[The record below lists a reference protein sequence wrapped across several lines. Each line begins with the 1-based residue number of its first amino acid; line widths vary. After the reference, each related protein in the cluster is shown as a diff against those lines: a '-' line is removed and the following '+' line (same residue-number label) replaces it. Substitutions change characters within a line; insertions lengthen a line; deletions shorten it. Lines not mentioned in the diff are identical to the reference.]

1 MKVQAPRLKDSQG
14 QTAHGIATVV
24 IETNRDMQP
33 THRHP
38 DSAKAHFQKGIVYQE
53 GGQLEA
59 AIASYQQAL
68 GLLPQETNA
77 HLDRLLI
84 YNNLGCALATL
95 GKYDE
100 AMAAYRQARD
110 LDSEYAPLYNNLGQL
125 WLMRGELD
133 RSIAAYQRSLQLDP
147 HRVLT
152 AYNLGKVFQRQ
163 QRHGEAVDCF
173 EKVLQLEPNH
183 PQVLGDCGFSLLE
196 TGQFSQAA
204 IYLHRSIA
212 QQSDWVEIYCQ
223 NMAQLVPEN
232 DLDRARFAS
241 GQLLRSLQRQPN
253 SAKLEHWLLQIHIH
267 LGRVYF
273 QSGWYDPAAKHYEKA
288 ISIASASSQNR
299 LEPRSTPLWQEWQ
312 TCQTQQQR
320 VQELV
325 NGTQRFGIKLP
336 QGVYPSIRDWCASD
350 RSRSAQYRSIGAEGL
365 QMASSPQSPNP
376 SYPQCEGLN
385 CSKCLKRIADRFEL
399 TRIEGGIYTYANP
412 NPLAETTSETFVAT
426 VPEGRAWIMPQEN
439 WWRVCEA
446 MAIISPD
453 GYLLADVS
461 REYPGQLPGCDR
473 HDPTQHRIFRQ
484 ESLPPV
490 ERIEGTVA
498 VIAGLSANVYFHW
511 MVDILPRLEILRQ
524 GGWNWDQID
533 GFVVNQCQQ
542 PFQKETLKRMGIPEH
557 KIIESDRH
565 PHIQA
570 DRLIV
575 PSFPGDLGLPSPWT
589 LEFLRQTFVREKIA
603 TTPYPERIYISR
615 AKAGYRRLFNEAEVV
630 AFLQAYG
637 FVSVALEELPLDEQI
652 DLFRNAKTIVA
663 PHGSGLTNILFCQP
677 ETQIVELVSP
687 QYFRHYFG
695 TISQQLGLQHY
706 YVVGDSFRCSLLRNL
721 MYVNPLIADISIDLD
736 SLRKILEKLGIVK
749 PRVLMT
755 DTSVIPRQR
764 EKTMPP
770 MVQPEQT
777 ATHYQQRA
785 EALLAQRKLD
795 DAIAA
800 CQEALKSDPRS
811 ASACKTLGN
820 IWRAKGDLQQARN
833 WYQKAIELNPTY
845 AEAYANLGN
854 VATQQQDWQA
864 AIAYFQK
871 AIALKPDFA
880 GAYQNLSKVWQ
891 KLGRE
896 LESTDCLYRAY
907 ELESQGV
914 KPESLLN
921 LGNRLF
927 KQDRLTQAIACYQKA
942 LKINPNLSGAYH
954 NLAEALTRQGRLQE
968 ANALYRQASRLS
980 LAPPNPPETN
990 PQDQLSVSAPSPS
1003 RGISASTEIVPPE
1016 IEAPSHGQSQPIWQ
1030 NSTANDFLEQVK
1042 QTQKEIE
1049 TAYQQLGMALKRQEE
1064 LHREALRFRE
1074 AILQLALGKQP
1085 EEHSLRNGRALQPS
1099 QAIAAFTE
1107 VLPSP
1112 LQNLFDGTW
1121 SKIDLGIE
1129 GIVAP
1134 QNLSSVESVDNNRLS
1149 AEELDLL
1156 DGSRSLQMGI
1166 DAQIQQAQE
1175 ACSRGDFQQAISL
1188 CQQVIRSQPKAAI
1201 SYKVLG
1207 EALQGIGKIAEA
1219 EQQYKRA
1226 ISLQP
1231 QEISAYLSL
1240 GNLYVQEQQWKPAIL
1255 VCQKAMKINPRVA
1268 EPHERLGDILKF
1280 HDRLDGAIRY
1290 YQAALELAPE
1300 AWTIYHKLGDT
1311 FQAQGRIDE
1320 AIVAY
1325 QKATELANRYGND

>member
-1 MKVQAPRLKDSQG
+1 MQATRRQS
-14 QTAHGIATVV
+14 
-24 IETNRDMQP
+24 
-33 THRHP
+33 
-38 DSAKAHFQKGIVYQE
+38 DSAKAHFQQGIVYQE
-53 GGQLEA
+53 RGQIEA
-59 AIASYQQAL
+59 AVASYRQAL
-68 GLLPQETNA
+68 RLLPRETDSD
-77 HLDRLLI
+77 LDRLLI

-95 GKYDE
+95 GQYDE
-100 AMAAYRQARD
+100 AMAAYQYASD
-110 LDSEYAPLYNNLGQL
+110 IDSEYAPLYNNLGQL
-125 WLMRGELD
+125 WLTRGELD
-133 RSIAAYQRSLQLDP
+133 RAIAAYQRSLELDP

-152 AYNLGKVFQRQ
+152 AYNLGKAFQRQ
-163 QRHGEAVDCF
+163 QRHAEAVSCF
-173 EKVLQLEPNH
+173 QKVLQFDPNH
-183 PQVLGDCGFSLLE
+183 LQVLSDCGLSLLE
-196 TGQFSQAA
+196 VGQFSEAA
-204 IYLHRSIA
+204 IYLHRAIVA
-212 QQSDWVEIYCQ
+212 QPEWVEIYCQ
-223 NMAQLVPEN
+223 NMAQLVPHN

-253 SAKLEHWLLQIHIH
+253 PSQFEHWLLQIYTH
-267 LGRVYF
+267 LGRVHF
-273 QSGWYDPAAKHYEKA
+273 QSGWYNPAAKYYQKA
-288 ISIASASSQNR
+288 IDIASASPKKS
-299 LEPRSTPLWQEWQ
+299 LESPSTSLLQEWQ
-312 TCQTQQQR
+312 ACQTQQQR
-320 VQELV
+320 VQQLV
-325 NGTQRFGIKLP
+325 SGTRVLGSELP
-336 QGVYPSIRDWCASD
+336 QWVYPSSRDWCASH
-350 RSRSAQYRSIGAEGL
+350 RSQGAEYRSVSAESL
-365 QMASSPQSPNP
+365 KVASSPRSPNP
-376 SYPQCEGLN
+376 GYPQCEGLN

-399 TRIEGGIYTYANP
+399 TRMEGGIYTYANP
-412 NPLAETTSETFVAT
+412 QPLEGKTPESFVAT
-426 VPEGRAWIMPQEN
+426 VPEGRAWIVPQEN

-446 MAIISPD
+446 IAIVSPD
-453 GYLLADVS
+453 RYLLADVS

-524 GGWNWDQID
+524 GGWNWEQID
-533 GFVVNQCQQ
+533 GFVVNQCRQ
-542 PFQKETLKRMGIPEH
+542 PFQRETLKRMGIPEH

-589 LEFLRQTFVREKIA
+589 IEFLRQTFLGEKIA
-603 TTPYPERIYISR
+603 ATPSPERIYISR
-615 AKAGYRRLFNEAEVV
+615 AKAGYRRLFNEAEVLDL
-630 AFLQAYG
+630 LQAYG
-637 FVSVALEELPLDEQI
+637 FVSVALEELSLDEQI

-677 ETQIVELVSP
+677 ETQIVELVCP

-706 YVVGDSFRCSLLRNL
+706 YLVGESFRCSLLRNL
-721 MYVNPLIADISIDLD
+721 MYVNPLIADLTIDLNF
-736 SLRKILEKLGIVK
+736 LRKILEKLGIVK
-749 PRVLMT
+749 SRVLMT
-755 DTSVIPRQR
+755 DTTVIPRQI
-764 EKTMPP
+764 EKIMPP

-777 ATHYQQRA
+777 AAHYQQRA

-820 IWRAKGDLQQARN
+820 IWRTKGNLQQARS
-833 WYQKAIELNPTY
+833 WYQKATELNPTY

-854 VATQQQDWQA
+854 IATQQQDWQP
-864 AIAYFQK
+864 AIVYFQK

-896 LESTDCLYRAY
+896 LESTDYLYRAY
-907 ELESQGV
+907 ELDSQSV
-914 KPESLLN
+914 KPEALLN

-942 LKINPNLSGAYH
+942 LKLNPNLSGAYH

-980 LAPPNPPETN
+980 LSPPTVSEVN
-990 PQDQLSVSAPSPS
+990 PQDRLSVSIPAPSPS
-1003 RGISASTEIVPPE
+1003 PTISASTEIVPPE
-1016 IEAPSHGQSQPIWQ
+1016 PETPASTHGKSQSIWQ
-1030 NSTANDFLEQVK
+1030 NSTASDFLEQVK
-1042 QTQKEIE
+1042 QTQQDIE
-1049 TAYQQLGMALKRQEE
+1049 TAYQQLGVALKRQEE
-1064 LHREALRFRE
+1064 LHREALHFRE

-1085 EEHSLRNGRALQPS
+1085 AGSFRNGTALQPS
-1099 QAIAAFTE
+1099 QAVAALQD

-1112 LQNLFDGTW
+1112 LKNLFDGTW
-1121 SKIDLGIE
+1121 SNIDLGIE

-1134 QNLSSVESVDNNRLS
+1134 HSLSSADSFTNNCLS
-1149 AEELDLL
+1149 SEELDLL

-1166 DAQIQQAQE
+1166 DAQIQHAQE
-1175 ACSRGDFQQAISL
+1175 ACSRGDFQQAIAL
-1188 CQQVIRSQPKAAI
+1188 CQEVIRSQPKVAI

-1207 EALQGIGKIAEA
+1207 DALQGIGKISEA

-1231 QEISAYLSL
+1231 QEVSAYLSL
-1240 GNLYVQEQQWKPAIL
+1240 GNLYVQQQQWKPAIL
-1255 VCQKAMKINPRVA
+1255 VSQKAMKVNPRVA

-1280 HDRLDGAIRY
+1280 HDRLDGAVRY
-1290 YQAALELAPE
+1290 YQAALELAPNT
-1300 AWTIYHKLGDT
+1300 WTVYHKLGDT
-1311 FQAQGRIDE
+1311 FQAQGKIDE
-1320 AIVAY
+1320 AIDAY
-1325 QKATELANRYGND
+1325 QKATELANR

>member
-1 MKVQAPRLKDSQG
+1 MRTVYFSLGRADLKGEKPSLDR
-14 QTAHGIATVV
+14 I
-24 IETNRDMQP
+24 NMQLDL
-33 THRHP
+33 RQ
-38 DSAKAHFQKGIVYQE
+38 SEAAKAHVKKGIVQQE
-53 GGQLEA
+53 RGQLDA
-59 AIASYQQAL
+59 AVSSYRKAL
-68 GLLPQETNA
+68 HYFGDGENTA
-77 HLDRLLI
+77 LDRLLI
-84 YNNLGCALATL
+84 YNNLGCALTTL
-95 GKYDE
+95 KQYDE
-100 AMAAYRQARD
+100 AMAVYLDARRID
-110 LDSEYAPLYNNLGQL
+110 PDYAPLYNNLGQL
-125 WLMRGELD
+125 WLTQGELAKA
-133 RSIAAYQRSLQLDP
+133 IAAYQRSLQLDP
-147 HRVLT
+147 DRVLT
-152 AYNLGKVFQRQ
+152 AYNLGKALQRQ
-163 QRHGEAVDCF
+163 QRHAEAVDCF
-173 EKVLQLEPNH
+173 QKVLQLEPNH
-183 PQVLGDCGFSLLE
+183 FQVLGDCGFSLLE
-196 TGQFSQAA
+196 ARQFSEAA

-212 QQSDWVEIYCQ
+212 GQPDWVETYCQ
-223 NMAQLVPEN
+223 NMAQLVPDN

-241 GQLLRSLQRQPN
+241 GQLLRSLKRQPKP
-253 SAKLEHWLLQIHIH
+253 SEFEHWLLQIYTH

-273 QSGWYDPAAKHYEKA
+273 QSGYYNAAAKYYQKA
-288 ISIASASSQNR
+288 IEIASASPNTSPK
-299 LEPRSTPLWQEWQ
+299 PRSTPLWQEWQ
-312 TCQTQQQR
+312 TCKTQQQR
-320 VQELV
+320 VQQLVTGGQVPGIELP
-325 NGTQRFGIKLP
+325 KA
-336 QGVYPSIRDWCASD
+336 VYLSIRDWCAS
-350 RSRSAQYRSIGAEGL
+350 AQSEGAEYRSVCAEVDAEVNKV
-365 QMASSPQSPNP
+365 ASSPQSPNP
-376 SYPQCEGLN
+376 GYPQCEGLN
-385 CSKCLKRIADRFEL
+385 CHKCLKRIADRFEL
-399 TRIEGGIYTYANP
+399 TRIEGALYTYTNP
-412 NPLAETTSETFVAT
+412 NPLAGTTSETFVAT

-446 MAIISPD
+446 IAIVTPD
-453 GYLLADVS
+453 RYLLADVS

-498 VIAGLSANVYFHW
+498 IIAGLSANVYFHW

-524 GGWNWDQID
+524 GGWNWEQID

-589 LEFLRQTFVREKIA
+589 IEFLRQTFLGEKILGEKIA
-603 TTPYPERIYISR
+603 TTPSPERIYISR
-615 AKAGYRRLFNEAEVV
+615 AKAGYRRLFNEVEVV
-630 AFLQAYG
+630 ALLQAYG

-695 TISQQLGLQHY
+695 TISQQLGLKHY
-706 YVVGDSFRCSLLRNL
+706 YLAGDSFRGSLLRNL
-721 MYVNPLIADISIDLD
+721 MYVNPLIADIAIDLN

-755 DTSVIPRQR
+755 DTTVIPRQR

-777 ATHYQQRA
+777 AAHYQQRA
-785 EALLAQRKLD
+785 EALLAQGMLD
-795 DAIAA
+795 DAISV
-800 CQEALKSDPRS
+800 CQEILKSDPRS
-811 ASACKTLGN
+811 ALACKTLGN
-820 IWRAKGDLQQARN
+820 IWRSKKDLQQAQN
-833 WYQKAIELNPTY
+833 WYQKAVEFNPSY

-854 VATQQQDWQA
+854 IATQQQDWQP

-980 LAPPNPPETN
+980 VAPPSLPESN
-990 PQDQLSVSAPSPS
+990 SQNQLSVSAPSPS
-1003 RGISASTEIVPPE
+1003 RGISASTEIVSPDL
-1016 IEAPSHGQSQPIWQ
+1016 EAPSHEKSQSIWPK
-1030 NSTANDFLEQVK
+1030 STANNFLEQVK
-1042 QTQKEIE
+1042 QTQQEIE

-1064 LHREALRFRE
+1064 LHREALNFRE
-1074 AILQLALGKQP
+1074 AILQLALGKQQ
-1085 EEHSLRNGRALQPS
+1085 EEHSQKNGTALQPS
-1099 QAIAAFTE
+1099 QSISALQD
-1107 VLPSP
+1107 VLSSP
-1112 LQNLFDGTW
+1112 LKNLFDGTC

-1134 QNLSSVESVDNNRLS
+1134 QSLSSAESHINNRLS

-1166 DAQIQQAQE
+1166 DAKIQQAQE
-1175 ACSRGDFQQAISL
+1175 ACEQGDFQQAIDL
-1188 CQQVIRSQPKAAI
+1188 CQQVIRSQPKTAI

-1207 EALQGIGKIAEA
+1207 EALQGIGKISEA

-1231 QEISAYLSL
+1231 QEVSTYLSL
-1240 GNLYVQEQQWKPAIL
+1240 GNLYIQEQQWKPAIL
-1255 VCQKAMKINPRVA
+1255 ISQKAMKVNPHVA

-1280 HDRLDGAIRY
+1280 HDRLDGAVRY
-1290 YQAALELAPE
+1290 YQAALELAPGS
-1300 AWTIYHKLGDT
+1300 WTIYHKLGDT
-1311 FQAQGRIDE
+1311 FQAQGKIDE

-1325 QKATELANRYGND
+1325 QKATELTNH